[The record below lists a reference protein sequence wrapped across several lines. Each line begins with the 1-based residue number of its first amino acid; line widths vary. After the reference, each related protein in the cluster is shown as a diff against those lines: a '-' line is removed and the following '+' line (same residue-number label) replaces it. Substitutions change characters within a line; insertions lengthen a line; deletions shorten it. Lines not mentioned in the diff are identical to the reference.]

1 MYSYYQ
7 KVKAKL
13 TAIQN
18 TIDLLENNGNFKN
31 IPDLLLLKEK
41 RQQLKQDFYNEDISD
56 NILKENFEK
65 LENSIHTYLVENSL

>member
-1 MYSYYQ
+1 MYQYYQ

-41 RQQLKQDFYNEDISD
+41 RQQLKQDFYND
-56 NILKENFEK
+56 NIEDNELIEK
-65 LENSIHTYLVENSL
+65 FNDLNSIELQLEF

>member
-13 TAIQN
+13 IAIQN

-41 RQQLKQDFYNEDISD
+41 RQQLKQDFYND
-56 NILKENFEK
+56 NIEDNELIKKFNE
-65 LENSIHTYLVENSL
+65 LNSIELQLEF

>member
-7 KVKAKL
+7 KVKAKI

-18 TIDLLENNGNFKN
+18 TINLLENNGNFKN

-41 RQQLKQDFYNEDISD
+41 RQQLKQDFYNDSIEDNELI
-56 NILKENFEK
+56 EK
-65 LENSIHTYLVENSL
+65 FNDLNSIELQLEF